1 MNIFKFHQIVQT
13 RTRETNTRKLS
24 GEVNWRTW
32 SSDVSFCCFVLF
44 VFNVLGF
51 LWLVCSFLCVWMI
64 ALFVFVHCV
73 VLRAFCALMN
83 QRESHFFWS
92 WWLSEAYISCVVHKT
107 KSSKVEIQELCF
119 RCGCKGGTSVSHRCH
134 FDFTSIRF
142 VAFDSKCCSVFSV
155 LLSILLLRPK
165 MVPGFSGKWRAPMA
179 KYLFTAT
186 WMVKGRHQ
194 RAQPMIYSP
203 NSACA
208 WRILTSSLSYF
219 STIPRLLV
227 VSPLA

>member
-1 MNIFKFHQIVQT
+1 MIKWCFILLFCVVCLQCVRFLVISLFVSLRLNDCAIRVCSLCCFACFLCID
-13 RTRETNTRKLS
+13 ES
-24 GEVNWRTW
+24 TW
-32 SSDVSFCCFVLF
+32 VSF
-44 VFNVLGF
+44 
-51 LWLVCSFLCVWMI
+51 LVELVAVGSVYFMC
-64 ALFVFVHCV
+64 
-73 VLRAFCALMN
+73 
-83 QRESHFFWS
+83 
-92 WWLSEAYISCVVHKT
+92 
-107 KSSKVEIQELCF
+107 SSKDEKVEVEIQELCF

-142 VAFDSKCCSVFSV
+142 VASDSKCCSVFSV

-208 WRILTSSLSYF
+208 WRILTSSL
-219 STIPRLLV
+219 
-227 VSPLA
+227 